1 MEVESTQQFASF
13 TFVPLGSSPVNCSS
27 PPQNNTNVVIPLPLQ
42 STTPNANLPKAK
54 SVSVVQAKPQLRKK
68 AVVPEIVRAHV
79 DATTELTIA
88 LSFFRKPRDEDSE
101 MHAVVVEEIY
111 VD

>member
-13 TFVPLGSSPVNCSS
+13 TFVPLGSSPANCSTS
-27 PPQNNTNVVIPLPLQ
+27 PQSNTNVVIPLPIQ
-42 STTPNANLPKAK
+42 SSTPNTNLPVAK

-68 AVVPEIVRAHV
+68 AVVPEIVRAHEH
-79 DATTELTIA
+79 ATAELTIA

-101 MHAVVVEEIY
+101 LHAVIVEEIY